1 METLG
6 DMICEAR
13 SLLDDEVDASTI
25 GTNQFLLEE
34 AAESQDESNLLW
46 TTAELKRWANEAV
59 DEVAIRSRCI
69 RDSSD
74 TADLTM
80 FTVAASGTGT
90 IAVPRAVIRLL
101 RVTWNGRALT
111 PTSKTKLDAITSD
124 WQTSTAEEPTHFILD
139 QGTRQL
145 RVWPLN
151 TIEGTLRLEVVRRPV
166 TKMVNL
172 TDEPEIPAD
181 MLGDAVYWMLHKAYL
196 KNDAD
201 TKDNNQSATYEE
213 LFTRAFGP
221 KPSHLELE
229 FEFHSQSVTPRQR
242 VEWI

>member
-13 SLLDDEVDASTI
+13 ILLDDQIEASTI

-34 AAESQDESNLLW
+34 AAEAQDESNLLW
-46 TTAELKRWANEAV
+46 KTVELKRWANEAV

-74 TADLTM
+74 TADLTL
-80 FTVAASGTGT
+80 FAVAANGTGT
-90 IAVPRAVIRLL
+90 IAVPRAVIRIL
-101 RVTWNGRALT
+101 RVTWNAKVLT
-111 PTSKTKLDAITSD
+111 PTSKAKLDAVSSD
-124 WQTSTAEEPTHFILD
+124 WATDTAAEPTHFILD

-151 TIEGTLRLEVVRRPV
+151 TVAGDLRLEVVRRPV

-172 TDEPEIPAD
+172 TDAPEIPAD
-181 MLGDAVYWMLHKAYL
+181 MLGDAVYWILHKAYL

-201 TKDNNQSATYEE
+201 AKDNSQSAQYEA

-221 KPSHLELE
+221 KPSHLALE
-229 FEFHSQSVTPRQR
+229 FEFHSQSVTPRAR
-242 VEWI
+242 GEWI